1 MVYLPTLLL
10 LPDGYRWPLI
20 GHFSFHE
27 AAIIPIAVWFVM
39 SSSRTWEFSMTDLL
53 VLGYCAVTVIS
64 QYHNRNFEDARN
76 TALRDATYIVFPYM
90 LAKGLCR
97 RGNFGLKVA
106 KQIAILL
113 SIVSIVSIYEFKMAV
128 DPFESLVRPFFSVT
142 GPVTTFRYGLTRVS
156 GPFGHALLA
165 GVILLVG
172 YRLARWVEWSGCW
185 QKRFPILG
193 IDAVR
198 CCELCIVAGAAMTVA
213 RGAWTGAI
221 AGSLVVLLG
230 RARNR
235 VWAMTTM
242 IAMVVLVGLAL
253 TGTLWW
259 LLSSGDKP
267 QPTPVHDSVQGSSTG
282 GATNGE
288 AAVNP
293 QAPAN
298 SSAAANTPVRLP
310 ASDPSVASSATLS
323 KSAVSTATPVGPTAA
338 PVTPAVA
345 SAAVPTSTPRPK
357 DGELILK
364 FSSDSWAEVYD
375 AAGQRL
381 FYDVGTASS
390 AHTVKGPAPMRVVL
404 GNAAG
409 VALEFNGRPAL
420 VPANVRP
427 DGSVRFVINAHGRA
441 APGHPADDG
450 D

>member
-1 MVYLPTLLL
+1 MAAEAGGDLPAGIGTRLRAAREKKGLTILQAAEKLHLDSRILESLEAEDFAALGAAVYARGHLRHYAELVGERPAELQELYANSTRAAPAQPDLKRIPRVQ
-10 LPDGYRWPLI
+10 PDG
-20 GHFSFHE
+20 
-27 AAIIPIAVWFVM
+27 
-39 SSSRTWEFSMTDLL
+39 
-53 VLGYCAVTVIS
+53 
-64 QYHNRNFEDARN
+64 
-76 TALRDATYIVFPYM
+76 
-90 LAKGLCR
+90 
-97 RGNFGLKVA
+97 
-106 KQIAILL
+106 
-113 SIVSIVSIYEFKMAV
+113 
-128 DPFESLVRPFFSVT
+128 DP
-142 GPVTTFRYGLTRVS
+142 GK
-156 GPFGHALLA
+156 LA
-165 GVILLVG
+165 G
-172 YRLARWVEWSGCW
+172 
-185 QKRFPILG
+185 P
-193 IDAVR
+193 
-198 CCELCIVAGAAMTVA
+198 
-213 RGAWTGAI
+213 
-221 AGSLVVLLG
+221 
-230 RARNR
+230 
-235 VWAMTTM
+235 
-242 IAMVVLVGLAL
+242 AMVVLVGLAL

-310 ASDPSVASSATLS
+310 APDLSVASSATLS
-323 KSAVSTATPVGPTAA
+323 KSAVATATPVGPTAA

-381 FYDVGTASS
+381 FYDVGAASS

-441 APGHPADDG
+441 APWHPADDG

>member
-1 MVYLPTLLL
+1 MAAEAGGDLPAGIGTRLRAAREKKGLTILQAAEKLHLDSRILESLEAEDFAALGAAVYARGHLRHYAELVGERPAELQELYANSTRAAPAQPDLKRIPRVQ
-10 LPDGYRWPLI
+10 PDG
-20 GHFSFHE
+20 
-27 AAIIPIAVWFVM
+27 
-39 SSSRTWEFSMTDLL
+39 
-53 VLGYCAVTVIS
+53 
-64 QYHNRNFEDARN
+64 
-76 TALRDATYIVFPYM
+76 
-90 LAKGLCR
+90 
-97 RGNFGLKVA
+97 
-106 KQIAILL
+106 
-113 SIVSIVSIYEFKMAV
+113 
-128 DPFESLVRPFFSVT
+128 DP
-142 GPVTTFRYGLTRVS
+142 GK
-156 GPFGHALLA
+156 LA
-165 GVILLVG
+165 G
-172 YRLARWVEWSGCW
+172 
-185 QKRFPILG
+185 P
-193 IDAVR
+193 
-198 CCELCIVAGAAMTVA
+198 
-213 RGAWTGAI
+213 
-221 AGSLVVLLG
+221 
-230 RARNR
+230 
-235 VWAMTTM
+235 
-242 IAMVVLVGLAL
+242 AMVVLVGLAL

-293 QAPAN
+293 QAPAD
-298 SSAAANTPVRLP
+298 SSAAAN
-310 ASDPSVASSATLS
+310 
-323 KSAVSTATPVGPTAA
+323 TPVGPTAA